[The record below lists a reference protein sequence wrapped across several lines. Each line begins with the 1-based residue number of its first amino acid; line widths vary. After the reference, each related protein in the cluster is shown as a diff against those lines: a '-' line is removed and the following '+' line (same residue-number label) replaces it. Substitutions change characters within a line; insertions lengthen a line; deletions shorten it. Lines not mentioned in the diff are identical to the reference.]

1 MVSKETLIKRMEK
14 EIAEAKMNLG
24 NEGAFLRSIEKVKL
38 LCELLL
44 DEDDGNDLTVRTDEP
59 HVPKTSVQTSSY
71 DEDDLN
77 QRATS
82 ILDF

>member
-1 MVSKETLIKRMEK
+1 LVSKETLIKRMEK
-14 EIAEAKMNLG
+14 EIAEAKMNLE
-24 NEGAFLRSIEKVKL
+24 NEGVFLRNIEKVKL

-59 HVPKTSVQTSSY
+59 HVPKPSVQTSSY